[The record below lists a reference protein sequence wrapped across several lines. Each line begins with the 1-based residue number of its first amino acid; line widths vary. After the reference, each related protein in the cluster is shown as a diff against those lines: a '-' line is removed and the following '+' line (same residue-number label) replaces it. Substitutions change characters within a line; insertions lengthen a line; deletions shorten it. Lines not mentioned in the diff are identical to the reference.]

1 MDQWQAYSSTG
12 GGARRF
18 DSNSQ
23 AGQPQQAREY
33 GSGGAQPNYRLDQY
47 QGATNPAS
55 QGQSMVASTPNTPQT
70 RDGNGDVAMQDIGD
84 PYSGVKYPMRP
95 HHQQHLS
102 SSSRSGLHPQSP
114 QEQSSAAQR
123 YSPMEAVSGAT
134 PYITSPQTSQ
144 NPYTNRQSPTRSSY
158 SSPNSYYSSRQQ
170 VQQLPPITPYSS
182 NNSQDSYPPSAT
194 TQLNAVFGNDP
205 KSPRRPHP
213 AAAPPPVERGP
224 IPQFAKLRSVSDLQ
238 PQINAQPAF
247 RRANPEGGFISVS
260 RNPCCRLTPLIIR
273 FSHYKLSR
281 HTCHQHTEYATQCSN
296 TSHPETPEEC
306 SRSRARERRMTG
318 LTTRTAI
325 TFYMSTISL
334 VLKRRVISKLC
345 CNPDTS
351 MSFNLINC
359 RNRYLILDVLGQ
371 GTFGQVVKCQ
381 NLKTQEVVA
390 VKVIKNKT
398 AYFNQSMMEVSVLDL
413 VRIGP

>member
-23 AGQPQQAREY
+23 SGQPQQAREY

-47 QGATNPAS
+47 QGGTNPAS
-55 QGQSMVASTPNTPQT
+55 QVASTPNTTQT
-70 RDGNGDVAMQDIGD
+70 RDGSGDVAMQDIGD

-95 HHQQHLS
+95 HHQQHHS
-102 SSSRSGLHPQSP
+102 ASSRSGLHPTSP

-123 YSPMEAVSGAT
+123 YSPMEAVLGAT

-144 NPYTNRQSPTRSSY
+144 NPYTNRQSPTRSNY

-182 NNSQDSYPPSAT
+182 NNSQDAYPQSAT

-205 KSPRRPHP
+205 KSPRRPQP
-213 AAAPPPVERGP
+213 TAAPLVERGP
-224 IPQFAKLRSVSDLQ
+224 IPQFAKLRSVADLQ

-260 RNPCCRLTPLIIR
+260 RNLCRRPTLLIIL
-273 FSHYKLSR
+273 FSHYKRSR
-281 HTCHQHTEYATQCSN
+281 RTYRRHTEYATQCLN
-296 TSHPETPEEC
+296 TSHPETPGEC
-306 SRSRARERRMTG
+306 LLNQARGRRMTG
-318 LTTRTAI
+318 STTRTAI
-325 TFYMSTISL
+325 IFYMSTISL
-334 VLKRRVISKLC
+334 VRKRQVISKFCVMPL
-345 CNPDTS
+345 
-351 MSFNLINC
+351 L
-359 RNRYLILDVLGQ
+359 Q
-371 GTFGQVVKCQ
+371 
-381 NLKTQEVVA
+381 
-390 VKVIKNKT
+390 
-398 AYFNQSMMEVSVLDL
+398 
-413 VRIGP
+413 